1 MTIRQIS
8 WLPDLTGR
16 SGAKYQVIADCLADD
31 IASGRLAVGTRLPT
45 HRDLAW
51 ELKVT
56 VGTVSRAYR
65 EAERRGLIAGEVG
78 RGTYVQTPR
87 SSSDSRSLQI
97 PSMDTHLPQEEHDTD
112 DPSKPINLVFNFPPP
127 GLAKK
132 VIRKT
137 LVELADDPL
146 MGDYIG
152 YQPHIGMERH
162 RAAGTKWLA
171 KRGINA
177 APDDIMIAPGAHCGV
192 LIALSSLTNPGD
204 LVITERLSYA
214 SLKSIARTLGLR
226 LETVEM
232 DHDGIDPQS
241 LEQVIREKRPAALVC
256 VPTLSNPT
264 NIITSVPRRHEIA
277 DVVLRHGLPVVEDDI
292 FALLLP
298 EGEAPPPLST
308 LIPDQ
313 SIFVTSLSKTVSPGL
328 RIGYVAGP
336 TRYKPAISSAI
347 RATNWMASPLTSEI
361 ASRWILDGNADMI
374 LESHKREAAV
384 RKDMFDER
392 FGPIG
397 AEYALPTGAIHA
409 WLEVPESV
417 RAAEFIRAAEKQGVL
432 LCPHDA
438 FSVGRAETPH
448 AVRISLGPPRQRAT
462 LAKALDILL
471 GIYESGPAINDF
483 GYV

>member
-16 SGAKYQVIADCLADD
+16 RGAKYQMIADCLADD
-31 IASGRLAVGTRLPT
+31 IAGGRLAVGTRLPT

-51 ELKVT
+51 ELQVT

-87 SSSDSRSLQI
+87 SSSDTRSLQI
-97 PSMDTHLPQEEHDTD
+97 PSMDTHLPMEEHDSD
-112 DPSKPINLVFNFPPP
+112 DPSQPVNLVFNFPPP
-127 GLAKK
+127 GIAKK
-132 VIRKT
+132 AIRKT

-162 RAAGTKWLA
+162 RMAGAKWLA
-171 KRGINA
+171 KRGLNA
-177 APDDIMIAPGAHCGV
+177 GPEDVMIAPGAHCGV
-192 LIALSSLTNPGD
+192 LIALSALTNPGD
-204 LVITERLSYA
+204 LVLTEQLSYA

-226 LETVEM
+226 LETVAM
-232 DHDGIDPQS
+232 DDHGIEPGALAQAIKDKKPT
-241 LEQVIREKRPAALVC
+241 ALVC

-264 NIITSVPRRHEIA
+264 NIITPMDRRHEIA
-277 DVVLRHGLPVVEDDI
+277 AIVRQHGLPVVEDDI

-298 EGEAPPPLST
+298 EGEAPPPLCS

-328 RIGYVAGP
+328 RVGYVHGP
-336 TRYKPAISSAI
+336 ARYRPAISSAI
-347 RATNWMASPLTSEI
+347 RATNWMASPLTAEI
-361 ASRWILDGNADMI
+361 ASRWILEGTADQI
-374 LESHKREAAV
+374 LDSHKREAQV
-384 RKDMFDER
+384 RKFMFDER
-392 FGPIG
+392 FGPVG
-397 AEYALPTGAIHA
+397 ASYALPVGAIHA

-417 RAAEFIRAAEKQGVL
+417 RAAEFIRAAEKQGVQ

-438 FSVGRAETPH
+438 FTVGRSPSPH
-448 AVRISLGPPRQRAT
+448 AVRICLGPPRQRET